1 LKTPTIAVIA
11 AVVFAGATGAQPAP
25 KARTD
30 KVRTADGVV
39 TVVFAPRATAS
50 DIALPLYPGARTE
63 SGSCY
68 TVKTSKGK
76 LAKLRATITLHTTH
90 SVSKIVEFYRKA
102 LPGGQL
108 RWEKP
113 GTRAAL
119 WKKSG
124 DKVWIVRIQPGLIRI
139 KHCASPVPIRLEKPA
154 RQKGPVRS
162 ASLGTERHVSNA

>member
-1 LKTPTIAVIA
+1 MKAPTVVVIA
-11 AVVFAGATGAQPAP
+11 AVLVAGAAEAQRAP

-30 KVRTADGVV
+30 KVRTADGIV
-39 TVVFAPRATAS
+39 TVTFAPRATAS

-76 LAKLRATITLHTTH
+76 LAKLRATITLRTTH

-154 RQKGPVRS
+154 KQKGPMRS
-162 ASLGTERHVSNA
+162 ASLGRGRYVSSA